1 MNQTF
6 SIPMADSSPSVTLT
20 VGQLREVIRQEI
32 RSAMNQNISVS
43 VGQDN
48 LTAINSLNSK
58 PYLSIPE
65 AADLARVAVSTIRLY
80 IRKGRLKTQKVGRR
94 IIISR
99 AELEKFLDAESRNA
113 VGFLSS

>member
-43 VGQDN
+43 VGQDS

-80 IRKGRLKTQKVGRR
+80 IRRGRLKAQKVGRR
-94 IIISR
+94 VIVNR
-99 AELEKFLDAESRNA
+99 AELENFLQAESTRT
-113 VGFLSS
+113 VEFLSS

>member
-1 MNQTF
+1 
-6 SIPMADSSPSVTLT
+6 

-32 RSAMNQNISVS
+32 RSAMNQNISFS
-43 VGQDN
+43 MGQDSVTTN
-48 LTAINSLNSK
+48 NSLNSK

-80 IRKGRLKTQKVGRR
+80 IRRGRLKAQKVGRR
-94 IIISR
+94 IVISR
-99 AELEKFLDAESRNA
+99 AELEKFLDAESTNA